1 MIAVTPLKCFWGHKP
16 ISTLRE
22 RLWCWKSYYSRL
34 CFWLTDLY
42 TLSWGCLIAR
52 CLHHGVSV
60 RLPNLRKVQKNTFFL
75 GLILN
80 LKLKK
85 LKQPFNPCFAHFVRF
100 ACSVFS
106 HGPILL
112 PNWKTPSRREMIEK
126 WKSIWEELGSQFPD
140 PLRLWRSRRLANPL
154 SERLL
159 LYHPPSTIDCFFIKF
174 MQRRKT
180 ISIIII

>member
-1 MIAVTPLKCFWGHKP
+1 MFLVIWYLN
-16 ISTLRE
+16 
-22 RLWCWKSYYSRL
+22 
-34 CFWLTDLY
+34 
-42 TLSWGCLIAR
+42 LIT
-52 CLHHGVSV
+52 GVSDCEISAPWCECPIAK
-60 RLPNLRKVQKNTFFL
+60 LEESTKKKNTFFL

-126 WKSIWEELGSQFPD
+126 WKSIWEELRSQFPD

-159 LYHPPSTIDCFFIKF
+159 LYHPPSTIDCFFTKF

-180 ISIIII
+180 FQSS

>member
-1 MIAVTPLKCFWGHKP
+1 MVYDSSDPSENVFWGHKP
-16 ISTLRE
+16 VSTLRE

-75 GLILN
+75 GMQFESETEEI
-80 LKLKK
+80 KA
-85 LKQPFNPCFAHFVRF
+85 AHFVCFVR
-100 ACSVFS
+100 SVFS
-106 HGPILL
+106 HSPILL
-112 PNWKTPSRREMIEK
+112 LNWKTISRRELIEK
-126 WKSIWEELGSQFPD
+126 WKSIWEALGSQFPD

-159 LYHPPSTIDCFFIKF
+159 LYHPPPYSTIDCFFFKF

-180 ISIIII
+180 ICIITI

>member
-1 MIAVTPLKCFWGHKP
+1 MFLVNWYLH
-16 ISTLRE
+16 
-22 RLWCWKSYYSRL
+22 
-34 CFWLTDLY
+34 
-42 TLSWGCLIAR
+42 LIN
-52 CLHHGVSV
+52 GVSDCKMSAPWCECPIAK
-60 RLPNLRKVQKNTFFL
+60 LEESTKKTHFSWECNLNP
-75 GLILN
+75 
-80 LKLKK
+80 KLKK
-85 LKQPFNPCFAHFVRF
+85 LKQPFSPCFAHFVCFVR
-100 ACSVFS
+100 SVFS
-106 HGPILL
+106 HSPILL

-159 LYHPPSTIDCFFIKF
+159 LYPPPTYSTIDCFFFKF